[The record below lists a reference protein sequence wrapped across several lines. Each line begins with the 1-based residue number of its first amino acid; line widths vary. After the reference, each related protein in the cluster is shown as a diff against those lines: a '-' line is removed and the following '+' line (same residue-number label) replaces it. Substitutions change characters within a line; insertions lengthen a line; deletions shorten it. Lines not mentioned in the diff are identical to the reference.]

1 MIEGEQ
7 TIWGRALSHT
17 KPTEVARE
25 KLVALRKRQERF
37 LFNKMGPALKIQAG
51 ILELKAALKRNQA
64 ELEAGEITAD
74 EIAAAVANL
83 MNNDFGGLHLGRMG
97 RSQTAQHIFRL
108 LALAPDWTE
117 SNIRSAVDAFRKG
130 ETGYLHR
137 MFWGR
142 IAAKGV
148 GATIL
153 FNLLLSAFDD
163 DDFAER
169 YRKAW
174 ETGRLRWLDIDIT
187 PIYEAMGG
195 ADDKRKYFS
204 LLGHFRDPVKFV
216 VHPFI
221 SMKHK
226 GSVVSRIMLDMMI
239 GQDWA
244 GREFTTIGEL
254 AGITE
259 DGKNSGRL
267 VKYGRS
273 GAKPIEPAQIPSY
286 ALYQVRSAM
295 PIPMQNLIAFLGG
308 ELDAFDAITKSLGL
322 MTATT
327 YPERKRKPKKIT
339 R

>member
-1 MIEGEQ
+1 
-7 TIWGRALSHT
+7 
-17 KPTEVARE
+17 
-25 KLVALRKRQERF
+25 
-37 LFNKMGPALKIQAG
+37 
-51 ILELKAALKRNQA
+51 
-64 ELEAGEITAD
+64 
-74 EIAAAVANL
+74 
-83 MNNDFGGLHLGRMG
+83 MG

-117 SNIRSAVDAFRKG
+117 SNIRSAVQAFAKG

-142 IAAKGV
+142 IAIKGL

-163 DDFAER
+163 DDFVER
-169 YRKAW
+169 YKKAW

-195 ADDKRKYFS
+195 TDDKRKYFS
-204 LLGHFRDPVKFV
+204 LLGHFRDPVKFT

-221 SMKHK
+221 SAKHK

-244 GREFTTIGEL
+244 GRQFTTIGEL
-254 AGITE
+254 LGITE

-267 VKYGRS
+267 VKYSRS
-273 GAKPIEPAQIPSY
+273 GAKPIEPAQVPSY

-308 ELDAFDAITKSLGL
+308 EMDAFDAITKSLGL

-327 YPERKRKPKKIT
+327 YPERKKKSRKIT

>member
-1 MIEGEQ
+1 
-7 TIWGRALSHT
+7 
-17 KPTEVARE
+17 
-25 KLVALRKRQERF
+25 
-37 LFNKMGPALKIQAG
+37 
-51 ILELKAALKRNQA
+51 
-64 ELEAGEITAD
+64 
-74 EIAAAVANL
+74 
-83 MNNDFGGLHLGRMG
+83 
-97 RSQTAQHIFRL
+97 
-108 LALAPDWTE
+108 
-117 SNIRSAVDAFRKG
+117 
-130 ETGYLHR
+130 

-142 IAAKGV
+142 IAAKGL

-187 PIYEAMGG
+187 PIYKAMGG

-244 GREFTTIGEL
+244 GRQFTTIGEL
-254 AGITE
+254 LGITE
-259 DGKNSGRL
+259 DGKNAGRL
-267 VKYGRS
+267 VKYSRS
-273 GAKPIEPAQIPSY
+273 GAKPIEPSQVPSY

-327 YPERKRKPKKIT
+327 YPERKPKRKKIK
-339 R
+339 RSE